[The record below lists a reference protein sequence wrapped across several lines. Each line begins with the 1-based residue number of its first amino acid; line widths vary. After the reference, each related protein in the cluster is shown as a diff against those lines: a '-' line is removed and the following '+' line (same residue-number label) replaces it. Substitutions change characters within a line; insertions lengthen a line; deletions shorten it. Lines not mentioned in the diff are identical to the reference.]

1 MTRRAI
7 RPEIA
12 QKAVDDI
19 RRRLVVAF
27 FLRLSEVE
35 PCGMSSTFAR
45 IFLKLKSIFLYLQ
58 CFGRLPSNLMS
69 AKCFP
74 CQVPGE
80 HVQQAHK
87 DQSPSLRRCDLPR
100 WHVWFS
106 TSKTSL
112 PIAWRSR
119 PKIDA
124 AQ

>member
-45 IFLKLKSIFLYLQ
+45 IFLKLKSIFSVSSMLWP
-58 CFGRLPSNLMS
+58 F
-69 AKCFP
+69 A
-74 CQVPGE
+74 
-80 HVQQAHK
+80 QQS
-87 DQSPSLRRCDLPR
+87 D
-100 WHVWFS
+100 VG
-106 TSKTSL
+106 
-112 PIAWRSR
+112 
-119 PKIDA
+119 
-124 AQ
+124 